1 MRLYRAVVEDNDD
14 PVKIGR
20 VKVRIHGLHTAANAA
35 SGLEFG
41 FIGSEALPWA
51 EVMGSTGFGLV
62 SGVGLS
68 SVLRKG
74 TWVWVMLEN
83 DNPNKPVVMGVLIG
97 KNSADPTGAGFGDP
111 DGVYPKT
118 SALPDPSATVSGSTV
133 TAAGGAASRATRSD
147 MHPLMD
153 ADYLNTTVIE
163 TPAGDIIKMDANEF
177 KIAHHSGTSIVI
189 GSDGTVKVTTVKD
202 TTITAAANVTMN
214 VGADFLCKTGGK
226 TTFESA
232 GNFKVTAPRID
243 LN

>member
-1 MRLYRAVVEDNDD
+1 MRLYRAVVEDNND
-14 PVKIGR
+14 PEKIGR
-20 VKVRIHGLHTAANAA
+20 VKVRIHGLHTAANATA
-35 SGLEFG
+35 GLEFG
-41 FIGSEALPWA
+41 FIDSDALPWA

-68 SVLRKG
+68 SVLRNG

-97 KNSADPTGAGFGDP
+97 KNSAAAGTGGFGDP

-118 SALPDPSATVSGSTV
+118 SALPDPTATVSGSTV
-133 TAAGGAASRATRSD
+133 TAASGAASRATRSD

-163 TPAGDIIKMDANEF
+163 TPAGDLLYMGANTF
-177 KIAHHSGTSIVI
+177 KITHHSGTSIVI
-189 GSDGTVKVTTVKD
+189 GGDGSVTVTTIKNATV
-202 TTITAAANVTMN
+202 TAAADITLNA
-214 VGADFLCKTGGK
+214 GANFKCKTGGT

-232 GNFKVTAPRID
+232 GNFKVTAPKIN